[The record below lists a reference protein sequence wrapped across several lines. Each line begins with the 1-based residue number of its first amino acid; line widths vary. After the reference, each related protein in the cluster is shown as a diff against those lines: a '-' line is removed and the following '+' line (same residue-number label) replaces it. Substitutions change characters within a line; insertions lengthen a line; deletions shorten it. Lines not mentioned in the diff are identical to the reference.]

1 MYDYE
6 YYSTF
11 QKWKYWP
18 NTNTNIIQFEKNDR
32 IRIRISFGLEISIE
46 YEYYLVWR
54 NHPNIFKALLYTLK
68 RIYIYTYMFHALLRT
83 VGAELGG
90 ENVERPNNLFFLSF
104 FSFQFLSLL
113 SVWGGV
119 PNDLFEC
126 LDFPVFHQLNWF
138 FQNYCMTAKSS
149 NIFLCP
155 KKLLEKS
162 KDKLWISINR
172 NFSEQSVEK
181 KKKKK
186 LTDYRI
192 EGMKR
197 KNKKNKEKRLTKR
210 SKRSTELWNVNF
222 YKSFTQN
229 FTPIKVRK

>member
-1 MYDYE
+1 
-6 YYSTF
+6 
-11 QKWKYWP
+11 
-18 NTNTNIIQFEKNDR
+18 
-32 IRIRISFGLEISIE
+32 
-46 YEYYLVWR
+46 
-54 NHPNIFKALLYTLK
+54 
-68 RIYIYTYMFHALLRT
+68 
-83 VGAELGG
+83 
-90 ENVERPNNLFFLSF
+90 
-104 FSFQFLSLL
+104 
-113 SVWGGV
+113 
-119 PNDLFEC
+119 
-126 LDFPVFHQLNWF
+126 
-138 FQNYCMTAKSS
+138 MTAKSS

-210 SKRSTELWNVNF
+210 SKRSTEL
-222 YKSFTQN
+222 
-229 FTPIKVRK
+229 

>member
-1 MYDYE
+1 MTEYEYE
-6 YYSTF
+6 YYSV
-11 QKWKYWP
+11 WKYRL
-18 NTNTNIIQFEKNDR
+18 NTNIIWFE
-32 IRIRISFGLEISIE
+32 EI
-46 YEYYLVWR
+46 
-54 NHPNIFKALLYTLK
+54 T
-68 RIYIYTYMFHALLRT
+68 RIYLKPCFTPWNVYMYTYMFHALLRT
-83 VGAELGG
+83 FGAELGG

-119 PNDLFEC
+119 PNDLFKC
-126 LDFPVFHQLNWF
+126 LDFPVFHQLNWI
-138 FQNYCMTAKSS
+138 FQNYCMRAKSS

-222 YKSFTQN
+222 YKSVTQN

>member
-1 MYDYE
+1 MTEYEYE
-6 YYSTF
+6 YYSV
-11 QKWKYWP
+11 WKYRL
-18 NTNTNIIQFEKNDR
+18 NTNIIWFE
-32 IRIRISFGLEISIE
+32 EI
-46 YEYYLVWR
+46 
-54 NHPNIFKALLYTLK
+54 T
-68 RIYIYTYMFHALLRT
+68 RIYLKPCFTPW
-83 VGAELGG
+83 
-90 ENVERPNNLFFLSF
+90 NVYIPF
-104 FSFQFLSLL
+104 
-113 SVWGGV
+113 
-119 PNDLFEC
+119 
-126 LDFPVFHQLNWF
+126 FHQLNWF

-222 YKSFTQN
+222 YKSVTQN

>member
-1 MYDYE
+1 M
-6 YYSTF
+6 
-11 QKWKYWP
+11 
-18 NTNTNIIQFEKNDR
+18 R
-32 IRIRISFGLEISIE
+32 
-46 YEYYLVWR
+46 
-54 NHPNIFKALLYTLK
+54 
-68 RIYIYTYMFHALLRT
+68 
-83 VGAELGG
+83 
-90 ENVERPNNLFFLSF
+90 
-104 FSFQFLSLL
+104 
-113 SVWGGV
+113 
-119 PNDLFEC
+119 
-126 LDFPVFHQLNWF
+126 
-138 FQNYCMTAKSS
+138 AKSS

-210 SKRSTELWNVNF
+210 SKRSTEL
-222 YKSFTQN
+222 
-229 FTPIKVRK
+229 